1 MSATLS
7 KLRTSWVGRA
17 LLAYAVSALA
27 LVVLGLAAPGSAVFF
42 PLVSLWCNLALF
54 GLVLVVLRLADVKF
68 DLFHWAVIIGF
79 WAAALLYFYWAETR
93 RSFVYI
99 WDYVNYINKQYNAEA
114 AFLQSPGAGFRY
126 IFDSFTEDYTAFNT
140 LFIEFPFC
148 LTDRTGDSFAICQVF
163 SIVPMLLLLLAGLV
177 VKWARC
183 CR

>member
-7 KLRTSWVGRA
+7 KLRISWVGRA

-114 AFLQSPGAGFRY
+114 AFLQGPAVGFHF
-126 IFDSFTEDYTAFNT
+126 ILDSLAEDYTNFNT
-140 LFIEFPFC
+140 LFLEFPF
-148 LTDRTGDSFAICQVF
+148 
-163 SIVPMLLLLLAGLV
+163 
-177 VKWARC
+177 
-183 CR
+183 